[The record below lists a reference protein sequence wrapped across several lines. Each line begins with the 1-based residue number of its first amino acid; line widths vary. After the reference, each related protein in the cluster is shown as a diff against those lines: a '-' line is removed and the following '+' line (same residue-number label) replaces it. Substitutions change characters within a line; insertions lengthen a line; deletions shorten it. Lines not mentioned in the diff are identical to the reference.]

1 MSEHR
6 RVLLNNFLSLSS
18 LQCANYVLPLITLP
32 YLVRVLGTERF
43 GLIAFAQVFTQWF
56 VMLTDY
62 GFNLSATREISIHRG
77 NHAKVSE
84 IFTSVMF
91 IKLGLLILSF
101 SILCGVVY
109 SVSRFRVDWNV
120 YLLTF
125 GGVIGQALFP
135 VWFFQG
141 IERMKYIA
149 VLNVLSKLVF
159 TFFVFFLIKDVSDY
173 WLVPLINSS
182 GFCISG
188 LLSQIIARKIF
199 GMRIYWTA
207 LRGDSLRK
215 YLYDGF
221 PVFVSLVSSTV
232 LYTLPTILIGFVL
245 GYSIAG
251 IYSLAEKIVTALKGI
266 IVVLNQ
272 TMYPY
277 LARLFS
283 ENKRI
288 YFLTW
293 RKFFKLSLS
302 VSGLLFFF
310 LLMIPQK
317 LVVIVFSEEYILSLT
332 LLKFLAITLV
342 CHSLINSFGL
352 LGLLVLGRFKQ
363 LVYSQVIPGLFFLV
377 LSPFVLKFGG
387 LYVFIL
393 FFIFTEV
400 QIVIF
405 RVMYLRR
412 MNFFHFHVVH
422 E

>member
-1 MSEHR
+1 M
-6 RVLLNNFLSLSS
+6 
-18 LQCANYVLPLITLP
+18 
-32 YLVRVLGTERF
+32 
-43 GLIAFAQVFTQWF
+43 
-56 VMLTDY
+56 
-62 GFNLSATREISIHRG
+62 
-77 NHAKVSE
+77 
-84 IFTSVMF
+84 
-91 IKLGLLILSF
+91 
-101 SILCGVVY
+101 
-109 SVSRFRVDWNV
+109 
-120 YLLTF
+120 
-125 GGVIGQALFP
+125 
-135 VWFFQG
+135 
-141 IERMKYIA
+141 
-149 VLNVLSKLVF
+149 
-159 TFFVFFLIKDVSDY
+159 
-173 WLVPLINSS
+173 
-182 GFCISG
+182 
-188 LLSQIIARKIF
+188 
-199 GMRIYWTA
+199 
-207 LRGDSLRK
+207 
-215 YLYDGF
+215 
-221 PVFVSLVSSTV
+221 
-232 LYTLPTILIGFVL
+232 PTILIGFVL